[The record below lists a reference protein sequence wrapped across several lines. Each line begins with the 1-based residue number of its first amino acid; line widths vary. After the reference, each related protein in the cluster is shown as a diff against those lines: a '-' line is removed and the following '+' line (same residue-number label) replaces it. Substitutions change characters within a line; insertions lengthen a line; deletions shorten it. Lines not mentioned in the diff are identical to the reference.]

1 MSEINLNKQNFEE
14 EVINSEIPVVVDFW
28 TTWCAPCR
36 MLSPIISEM
45 AEEYSGKIKVCKL
58 NVDEEQDIAIKYNI
72 MSIPTL
78 VFFKEGKVTNT
89 SVGLI
94 SKSEL
99 KGLMEEI

>member
-28 TTWCAPCR
+28 ATWCAPCR
-36 MLSPIISEM
+36 MLSPVISEM

-78 VFFKEGKVTNT
+78 VFFKDGKVRNT

-99 KGLMEEI
+99 KELMEEI